1 MNYPL
6 ISEYIEAIRS
16 AEDNF
21 DKLSNLRPV
30 LDSNGNPIMS
40 SGNFAVVFKMRDE
53 STGRLFAVKCFIKEQ
68 EGRGERYAKITE
80 ELQFVS
86 SPYILHVQYI
96 DRELFVNTT
105 NCDEEEFPVLVMD
118 WVEGQPLDAY
128 LKENLDDE
136 YALQMLA
143 YRFCNMGAWLMS
155 QPFAHGDLKPDN
167 ILVRDDG
174 TLVLVDYDGMYVPSM
189 KGEKAY
195 EIGSPD
201 FRHPKRK
208 ADDFDEHIDDFSI
221 ASIALSLKGISL
233 NSSLYGFY
241 SEADRLL
248 FSEKDYL
255 DISQS
260 IALQNILTLTSN
272 NELATILSL
281 FLLAISKRDL
291 CMVSFR
297 LLILK
302 EPERNTENLLSS
314 KITDDERKKAVID
327 DYLVE
332 YTKDWSKLIYAPKDI
347 ITYTVD
353 ERCKVIADGAFRECK
368 NLKSITLPIGLIK
381 IGDNAF
387 TDCCSLQSIVIP
399 QGVKYIGIRAFAACH
414 SLEKTNVPA
423 SVIKIEHGAFNACW
437 SLENI
442 NIEGSLFTE
451 INKMLISSEGV
462 LISSWTNQ
470 LDMTIPKGV
479 KKIGDYAFM
488 HCQNLYY
495 VCITDGVKH
504 IGDWAFGE
512 CKSIHTIIV
521 PSTVESIG
529 NHAFFDCVSLH
540 SINIPNGVTYIG
552 MYAFCGCKSI
562 ENLII
567 PRSILSIGCAA
578 FNCCSSLMKLQCE
591 NPYYKVQN
599 EMLISS
605 SNEVVSCWS
614 SSKQV
619 VIPNGVVE
627 IGERAFVLCKSICT
641 VKIPDS
647 VKRVEDFA
655 FGGCESLKYMSIPQ
669 GVISIGEW
677 AFSGCV
683 SLQDISIN
691 STNIHIGEDV
701 FRGCSSLK
709 HIYVLQ
715 GEKEKYVN
723 LLGENYKA
731 KIFECLLII

>member
-6 ISEYIEAIRS
+6 ISEYIEAISS

-30 LDSNGNPIMS
+30 LDDYGNPIMS
-40 SGNFAVVFKMRDE
+40 SGNFAVVFKMQDVN
-53 STGRLFAVKCFIKEQ
+53 TGKFFAVKCFIKEQ
-68 EGRGERYAKITE
+68 EGRSERYAKITE

-96 DRELFVNTT
+96 DSELFVNSA

-118 WVEGQPLDAY
+118 WVDGQPLDAY
-128 LKENLDDE
+128 LRENLDDE
-136 YALQMLA
+136 YVLQMLA
-143 YRFCNMGAWLMS
+143 YRFCNMGAWLLS
-155 QPFAHGDLKPDN
+155 QSFAHGDLKPDN

-201 FRHPKRK
+201 FRHPQRT
-208 ADDFDEHIDDFSI
+208 AYDFDEHIDDFSI
-221 ASIALSLKGISL
+221 ASIALSLKAISFD
-233 NSSLYGFY
+233 SQLYHKY
-241 SEADRLL
+241 AAADRLL
-248 FSEKDYL
+248 FSADDYR

-260 IALQNILTLTSN
+260 SAFQNVMSLSSN
-272 NELATILSL
+272 YELATILSL

-291 CMVSFR
+291 SMVSFR

-302 EPERNTENLLSS
+302 EPERNNENLLSS
-314 KITDDERKKAVID
+314 KITDDERRKAVID

-332 YTKDWSKLIYAPKDI
+332 YTKDWSKLITAPKDI
-347 ITYTVD
+347 TTYTVN
-353 ERCKVIADGAFRECK
+353 ERCKVIADGAFRVCK
-368 NLKSITLPIGLIK
+368 KLKSITLPIGLLK
-381 IGDNAF
+381 IGNNAF

-399 QGVKYIGIRAFAACH
+399 HGVKYIGINAFAACH

-470 LDMTIPKGV
+470 LDITIPKGV

-488 HCQNLYY
+488 NCQNLYY
-495 VCITDGVKH
+495 VCISEGVKR
-504 IGDWAFGE
+504 IGDLAFHL
-512 CKSIHTIIV
+512 CQSIHTIV
-521 PSTVESIG
+521 LPNTLESIG
-529 NHAFFDCVSLH
+529 NHAFSDCISLE
-540 SINIPNGVTYIG
+540 SIDIPNGVTHIG
-552 MYAFCGCKSI
+552 MYAFFNCKSI
-562 ENLII
+562 DKLLIPQSVI
-567 PRSILSIGCAA
+567 SIGCAA
-578 FNCCSSLMKLQCE
+578 FNRCSSHIKLHSD
-591 NPYYKVQN
+591 NPHYQVQN

-605 SNEVVSCWS
+605 SKEVISCWS
-614 SSKQV
+614 ISKHIE
-619 VIPNGVVE
+619 IPNGVIE
-627 IGERAFVLCKSICT
+627 IGEIAFVFCKLINT

-647 VKRVEDFA
+647 VKRIGGSA

-669 GVISIGEW
+669 WVISIGEW

-709 HIYVLQ
+709 HIYVVQ

-723 LLGENYKA
+723 LLGENFRA
-731 KIFECLLII
+731 KILECLLII

>member
-6 ISEYIEAIRS
+6 ISEYIEAISS

-30 LDSNGNPIMS
+30 LDDYGNPIMS
-40 SGNFAVVFKMRDE
+40 SGNFAVVFKMQDVN
-53 STGRLFAVKCFIKEQ
+53 TGKFFAVKCFIKEQ
-68 EGRGERYAKITE
+68 EGRSERYAKITE

-96 DRELFVNTT
+96 DSELFVNSA

-118 WVEGQPLDAY
+118 WVDGQPLDAY
-128 LKENLDDE
+128 LRENLDDE
-136 YALQMLA
+136 YVLQMLA
-143 YRFCNMGAWLMS
+143 YRFCNMGAWLLS
-155 QPFAHGDLKPDN
+155 QSFAHGDLKPDN

-201 FRHPKRK
+201 FRHPQRT

-221 ASIALSLKGISL
+221 ASIALSLKAISFD
-233 NSSLYGFY
+233 SQLYHKY
-241 SEADRLL
+241 AAADRLL
-248 FSEKDYL
+248 FSADDYR

-260 IALQNILTLTSN
+260 SAFQNVMSLSSN
-272 NELATILSL
+272 YELATILSL

-291 CMVSFR
+291 SMVSFR

-302 EPERNTENLLSS
+302 EPERNNENLLSS
-314 KITDDERKKAVID
+314 KITDDERRKAVID

-332 YTKDWSKLIYAPKDI
+332 YTKDWSKLITAPKDI
-347 ITYTVD
+347 TTYTVN
-353 ERCKVIADGAFRECK
+353 ERCKVIADGAFRVCK
-368 NLKSITLPIGLIK
+368 KLKSITLPIGLLK
-381 IGDNAF
+381 IGNNAF

-399 QGVKYIGIRAFAACH
+399 HGVKYIGINAFAACH

-470 LDMTIPKGV
+470 LDITIPKGV

-488 HCQNLYY
+488 NCQNLYY
-495 VCITDGVKH
+495 VCISEGVKR
-504 IGDWAFGE
+504 IGDLAFHL
-512 CKSIHTIIV
+512 CQSIHTIV
-521 PSTVESIG
+521 LPNTLESIG
-529 NHAFFDCVSLH
+529 NHAFSDCISLE
-540 SINIPNGVTYIG
+540 SIDIPNGVTHIG
-552 MYAFCGCKSI
+552 MYAFFNCKSI
-562 ENLII
+562 DKLLIPQSVI
-567 PRSILSIGCAA
+567 SIGCAA
-578 FNCCSSLMKLQCE
+578 FNRCSSHIKLHSD
-591 NPYYKVQN
+591 NPHYQVQN

-605 SNEVVSCWS
+605 SKEVISCWS
-614 SSKQV
+614 ISKHIE
-619 VIPNGVVE
+619 IPNGVIE
-627 IGERAFVLCKSICT
+627 IGEIAFVFCKLINT

-647 VKRVEDFA
+647 VKRIGGSA

-669 GVISIGEW
+669 WVISIGEW

-709 HIYVLQ
+709 HIYVVQ

-723 LLGENYKA
+723 LLGENFRA
-731 KIFECLLII
+731 KILECLLII